1 MDTEQIKSLFEKYVI
16 QNYKRTPIAI
26 VKGQGSWIWDA
37 EGKKYLDLFPGWG
50 TSGIGHCHPKVV
62 EAVQKQVAN
71 LIHIDNTYYIE
82 GQGRFA
88 EILST
93 RASGQQC
100 FFANSGAET
109 IEGSIKLAR
118 LHASPRYKVIT
129 FLKSFHGRTFAAM
142 TATAQPDKQTGFEP
156 LLPGFSYATLNDLS
170 SVQELVDEETCAIL
184 VEPVQGEGG
193 VRPCSNEFL
202 TGLRKL
208 CDEKELALIF
218 DEVQTTPGRLGT
230 WFGYQ
235 HFGVEPDILATAKAI
250 ASGFPM
256 GVIMAKPKVAKSLV
270 PGLHASTFGGSPLA
284 CAAAIATFQA
294 IEEDGMLSNI
304 EVQGRFIDERFR
316 GLASSMSGI
325 KEVRRIG
332 FMLGIELDIP
342 GGSIVTECMDQ
353 GLRVN
358 CTQESVLRVLPAFNI
373 TREELEKGIDIL
385 ERALK
390 NAFDRQSSASS

>member
-16 QNYKRTPIAI
+16 HNYKRTALAI

-88 EILST
+88 EVLST

-100 FFANSGAET
+100 FFANSGAEV
-109 IEGSIKLAR
+109 IESSIKLAR
-118 LHASPRYKVIT
+118 LHAAPRYKVIT
-129 FLKSFHGRTFAAM
+129 FLGSFHGRTFAAM
-142 TATAQPDKQTGFEP
+142 TATGQPGKNQGCAP

-193 VRPCSNEFL
+193 VRPCSQEFL
-202 TGLRKL
+202 AGLRKL
-208 CDEKELALIF
+208 CDEKGLTLIF
-218 DEVQTTPGRLGT
+218 DEVQTAPARLGT

-235 HFGVEPDILATAKAI
+235 HFGIEPDILTTAKAI
-250 ASGFPM
+250 AGGFPM
-256 GVIMAKPKVAKSLV
+256 GVMMAKPKVAESLA
-270 PGLHASTFGGSPLA
+270 PGLHASTFGGNPIV
-284 CAAAIATFQA
+284 CAAAMATFQA
-294 IEEDGMLSNI
+294 IEEDGMLKNI
-304 EVQGRFIDERFR
+304 EALGPFIDERLQ
-316 GLASSMSGI
+316 GLASSMDGI
-325 KEVRRIG
+325 KEIRRIG
-332 FMLGIELDIP
+332 FMVGIELDIP
-342 GGSIVTECMDQ
+342 GVSIVAECMEK
-353 GLRVN
+353 GLRIN
-358 CTQESVLRVLPAFNI
+358 CTQDSVLRILPAFNI
-373 TREELEKGIDIL
+373 TREELTTGLDIL
-385 ERALK
+385 GGALK
-390 NAFDRQSSASS
+390 NAFEGRPSAGS

>member
-1 MDTEQIKSLFEKYVI
+1 MLSLRISTENLSAINKMRGCSSAFISFFENKENRSFLRSQEPWLTI
-16 QNYKRTPIAI
+16 RTAIAQLVNI
-26 VKGQGSWIWDA
+26 SNEAIDELADWA
-37 EGKKYLDLFPGWG
+37 TFLKKAF
-50 TSGIGHCHPKVV
+50 
-62 EAVQKQVAN
+62 QV
-71 LIHIDNTYYIE
+71 
-82 GQGRFA
+82 
-88 EILST
+88 
-93 RASGQQC
+93 
-100 FFANSGAET
+100 ET

-129 FLKSFHGRTFAAM
+129 FLNSFHGRTFAAM
-142 TATAQPDKQTGFEP
+142 TATAQPGKQMGFEP

-170 SVQELVDEETCAIL
+170 SVQELVDEDTCAIL

-193 VRPCSNEFL
+193 VRPCSKEFL
-202 TGLRKL
+202 TALRKL

-218 DEVQTTPGRLGT
+218 DEVQTTPARLGT

-235 HFGVEPDILATAKAI
+235 YFGVEPDILATAKAI

-256 GVIMAKPKVAKSLV
+256 GVIMAKPRVAKSLV

-294 IEEDGMLSNI
+294 IEEDGMLKNI
-304 EVQGRFIDERFR
+304 EVQGRFIDERFQE
-316 GLASSMSGI
+316 LASSMSGI

-332 FMLGIELDIP
+332 FRLGIELDIP
-342 GGSIVTECMDQ
+342 GGPIVTECMDE
-353 GLRVN
+353 GLRIN

-373 TREELEKGIDIL
+373 TREELAKGVDIL

-390 NAFDRQSSASS
+390 NAFDRQSSAAS